1 MNDINVALRLR
12 LKNDLSREAPK
23 AERDLKHI
31 KQAADA
37 LGKAGGSNK
46 LGRELAELR
55 REAGQSERAVRN
67 LDREA
72 RKLNAVSTNSAER
85 EVRALG
91 TAAKTAQKDLRL
103 LERESRNLRGV
114 DPGKIDRINKPAGA
128 LNRTMDMLK
137 SSAGAAFG
145 ALVAFAS
152 VDNII
157 RGMEEVADRARKLDR
172 EIASVA
178 VTAEMRTPQAIKQ
191 IGASNEKL
199 SVRYGVDQTAVNDA
213 RKTFAAAG
221 FGLDQQEA
229 ILDPTLK
236 AAKAGDS
243 TGETMAAAVIA
254 SQQALGVKNSEVPA
268 ALDMMAKGSKLGSF
282 EVDAMAKN
290 FPALATMYGGTGR
303 SGLQGWAEL
312 IAAAQVV
319 RMGAGTQDQAATN
332 LENIISKL
340 SSPDTV
346 KNFQEKG
353 VDLEKLKNKSIK
365 NGTPYMMDVV
375 DEVMRI
381 SGGNEFTIGE
391 LFGDMQAKQALAPL
405 IGKRDVYN
413 DFLKQI
419 VGDSRGT
426 VDADYDFVRNRPQE
440 KADRREAAAAATGN
454 KIGAIYGAVTD
465 PIKDRVVGAFN
476 GDYARQEEEY
486 RQTQLRQLGPL
497 ELSKRIAD
505 LEARLSKLPP
515 EKLDGV
521 IPMMGAVR
529 GQVKGQLE
537 ELKGAMSTL
546 DGGSSLEARD
556 ERAAARG
563 PSGWQRFLF
572 GRAAQ
577 PGFDLKDQLGIDL
590 RPAAEESMKGYN
602 EGLASEGQ
610 KAAQEAT
617 SIADRIKAALG
628 FTVSPTIAPNFM
640 PPASTPTS
648 LPKDKQ
654 SALQTPSSV
663 KVAQYFPGGNAR
675 LAAMRAQREQNRAI
689 RMASARSLSDT
700 GGKLA

>member
-37 LGKAGGSNK
+37 LGKAGGSGK
-46 LGRELAELR
+46 LGKEIADIR
-55 REAGQSERAVRN
+55 REAESGRKAVRD

-72 RKLNAVSTNSAER
+72 RKLNTVNTNAVERELKAVS
-85 EVRALG
+85 V
-91 TAAKTAQKDLRL
+91 AAKTGWRDIRQ
-103 LERESRNLRGV
+103 LEREGRNLRSI
-114 DPGKIDRINKPAGA
+114 DPSKIDRINKPAGS
-128 LNRTMDMLK
+128 LGKTMDMLK

-157 RGMEEVADRARKLDR
+157 RGMEDVADRARKLDR

-178 VTAEMRTPQAIKQ
+178 VTAEMRSPQAIKQ
-191 IGASNEKL
+191 IGLSNEKL
-199 SVRYGVDQTAVNDA
+199 SVRYGIAQPAVNDA

-254 SQQALGVKNSEVPA
+254 AQQALGVKNGEVPA

-303 SGLQGWAEL
+303 NGLQGWAEL

-319 RMGAGTQDQAATN
+319 RMGAGTQDEAATN
-332 LENIISKL
+332 LQNIISKL

-346 KNFQEKG
+346 KNFKEKG
-353 VDLEKLKNKSIK
+353 VDLEKLKNKSMK
-365 NGTPYMMDVV
+365 NGTPYMLDVV
-375 DEVMRI
+375 DEVMRL
-381 SGGNEFTIGE
+381 SKGNEFVIGE

-405 IGKRDVYN
+405 IGKRQVYT

-419 VGDSRGT
+419 LGESQGT
-426 VDADYDFVRNRPQE
+426 VDADYTFLHDRPQE
-440 KADRREAAAAATGN
+440 KADRRNEAANATGN
-454 KIGAIYGAVTD
+454 KIGTIYGAVTD
-465 PIKDRVVGAFN
+465 PLKDRVVGAFN
-476 GDYARQEEEY
+476 SDYARQEQDY
-486 RQTQLRQLGPL
+486 QRTRLRQLGPL
-497 ELSKRIAD
+497 ELSKRIAEI
-505 LEARLSKLPP
+505 EAQLSKLPP
-515 EKLDGV
+515 EMLDGFMPA
-521 IPMMGAVR
+521 IGAVR
-529 GQVKGQLE
+529 GQGKSRIE
-537 ELKGAMSTL
+537 ELKAALSSI
-546 DGGSSLEARD
+546 DGSSSLEARD
-556 ERAAARG
+556 ERAG
-563 PSGWQRFLF
+563 PSGLQRFLF
-572 GRAAQ
+572 DRAAQ
-577 PGFDLKDQLGIDL
+577 PGFSLKDQLGIDL
-590 RPAAEESMKGYN
+590 RPAAEDSMKGYN
-602 EGLASEGQ
+602 DGLATEGQ
-610 KAAQEAT
+610 KAAQEAM

-628 FTVSPTIAPNFM
+628 FTVSPTIAPTFM
-640 PPASTPTS
+640 PPASTAPAEPKGKQAAS
-648 LPKDKQ
+648 LQ
-654 SALQTPSSV
+654 VPSTV

-675 LAAMRAQREQNRAI
+675 LASMRAQREQNRSI